1 MMYMRR
7 ALLFAT
13 VLFAASATAQQA
25 PDQAERYESARV
37 DGAGQLHIVTSDGRE
52 ILPPKEGDQVGF
64 DEKVSIS
71 PDRKAVAW
79 TPLFPNCCT
88 SYPIPHY
95 LVLYSG
101 GKSIKLD
108 GSGLPVWQWRF
119 LAGGTQIAFEQET
132 VHGGWG
138 VHYEL
143 HEVGSGK
150 LLAEYD
156 PHVNSNEQ
164 VDDKESDRPDW
175 VIAMG
180 QVR

>member
-1 MMYMRR
+1 MRT
-7 ALLFAT
+7 ALLLLAI
-13 VLFAASATAQQA
+13 LSAVIVAAQQ
-25 PDQAERYESARV
+25 PSSNAERYESVRV
-37 DGAGQLHIVTSDGRE
+37 DDAGQLHILTMDGRE
-52 ILPPKEGDQVGF
+52 IVPPKEGDQVGF
-64 DEKVSIS
+64 ENALIS
-71 PDRKAVAW
+71 PDKKTVGW
-79 TPLFPNCCT
+79 TALYPNCCT
-88 SYPIPHY
+88 SYPIPLY

-101 GKSIKLD
+101 GKVTKLE

-119 LAGGTQIAFEQET
+119 LSGGKEIGFEQET

-143 HEVGSGK
+143 HDVSSGK

-156 PHVNSNEQ
+156 PHTGVNEQ

-175 VIAMG
+175 VRAVG